1 MIHISAFL
9 EYYHRSNKFSEDD
22 AARIEYA
29 YKSIRNDL
37 IKTGLLYALAIPFGQ
52 GLYLTSVLV
61 PLFALRMLTGG
72 LHAPTFWQCFFMSA
86 GWIFC
91 GMAASSF
98 IINHS
103 GVLAGVIMGGSA
115 LLILKTGIAPSSKHR
130 KLSEQSKR
138 KRKYTALFLEACFW
152 VIMACS
158 KKSVIGKGAFVSTVV
173 TNVQVILWRLKN
185 EFNKR
190 YNRRGFGSLFIIH
203 L

>member
-1 MIHISAFL
+1 M
-9 EYYHRSNKFSEDD
+9 
-22 AARIEYA
+22 
-29 YKSIRNDL
+29 
-37 IKTGLLYALAIPFGQ
+37 
-52 GLYLTSVLV
+52 
-61 PLFALRMLTGG
+61 
-72 LHAPTFWQCFFMSA
+72 
-86 GWIFC
+86 
-91 GMAASSF
+91 
-98 IINHS
+98 
-103 GVLAGVIMGGSA
+103 
-115 LLILKTGIAPSSKHR
+115 ILKTGIAPSSKHR